1 MKLLIASLLAA
12 TAWAAAPAL
21 AQDERPYDNGPVWV
35 LSNIQTKTGHFDD
48 YMRYVATSWKAKQED
63 SRKRGWILGYKVLTA
78 VDARDNEPDIY
89 LMVEYKNMAA
99 MDVSLDEVDAQTKK
113 LEGSVVASNRAFG
126 ERDKLRALRGSIV
139 TRELIFK

>member
-1 MKLLIASLLAA
+1 MKLLIASLLVA

>member
-1 MKLLIASLLAA
+1 MKLFIASLLAA
-12 TAWAAAPAL
+12 ATWAAAPAL
-21 AQDERPYDNGPVWV
+21 AEDARSYDNGPVWV
-35 LSNIQTKTGHFDD
+35 VSNIQTKTGHFDD

-78 VDARDNEPDIY
+78 VDARDNDPDIY